1 MSEASANRSIVL
13 GESERSSEDLEE
25 LVALARMIA
34 YAKYAAED
42 ADLVGAMDYLGMALN
57 EVLRE
62 IGDGPHEGL
71 ADVMAS
77 NPATCLN

>member
-1 MSEASANRSIVL
+1 MSAASTDRQIDL
-13 GESERSSEDLEE
+13 GSSERSSDELDE

-42 ADLVGAMDYLGMALN
+42 VDLVGAMHCLGLALN

-71 ADVMAS
+71 ADVLFS
-77 NPATCLN
+77 NRTSSLN

>member
-1 MSEASANRSIVL
+1 MSSALANRPIALDST
-13 GESERSSEDLEE
+13 ERSSEDLEE

-42 ADLVGAMDYLGMALN
+42 VDLVGAMHCLGMALN

-71 ADVMAS
+71 ADVLAS
-77 NPATCLN
+77 KAATCLN

>member
-1 MSEASANRSIVL
+1 MSSASANGSVVL
-13 GESERSSEDLEE
+13 DGSERSSEDLDE

-42 ADLVGAMDYLGMALN
+42 ADLAGAMDYLGMALN

-62 IGDGPHEGL
+62 IGPGPHEGL

-77 NPATCLN
+77 KAATCLN

>member
-1 MSEASANRSIVL
+1 MSSASANGSVAL
-13 GESERSSEDLEE
+13 DGSERSSEDLDE

-34 YAKYAAED
+34 YAKNAAGD

-77 NPATCLN
+77 KAATCLN

>member
-1 MSEASANRSIVL
+1 MSTASENRLIGL
-13 GESERSSEDLEE
+13 GSGERSSDDLDE

-42 ADLVGAMDYLGMALN
+42 VDLVGAMHWLGMALN

-71 ADVMAS
+71 TDVLAS
-77 NPATCLN
+77 KGAVCLN

>member
-1 MSEASANRSIVL
+1 MTSALANRPIGLDS
-13 GESERSSEDLEE
+13 SERSSDELEE

-34 YAKYAAED
+34 YAKCAAED
-42 ADLVGAMDYLGMALN
+42 VDLVGAMHCLGMALN

-71 ADVMAS
+71 ADVLAS
-77 NPATCLN
+77 KGATCLN

>member
-1 MSEASANRSIVL
+1 MSARSANGSIVL
-13 GESERSSEDLEE
+13 DGRERSSEDVDE
-25 LVALARMIA
+25 LVALARLIA

-71 ADVMAS
+71 ADVLAS
-77 NPATCLN
+77 KGAICLN

>member
-1 MSEASANRSIVL
+1 MSAASANSPIDL
-13 GESERSSEDLEE
+13 GSSERSSDEMDE

-34 YAKYAAED
+34 YAKHAAED
-42 ADLVGAMDYLGMALN
+42 VELVGAMHWLGLALN

-71 ADVMAS
+71 ADVLAAKGALS
-77 NPATCLN
+77 LN